1 MRHPILL
8 DIIKARKVLAGFL
21 QPTPMHRSPGF
32 SKLLDVD
39 MLIKYENHQPIGS
52 FKIRGGIYTMT
63 LLTDDQ
69 RRHGVV
75 TASTG
80 NHGQGIAYG
89 GRALDI
95 PVTVVVPHGTPEVK
109 SRAIQ
114 LLGAQLHVHGDT
126 ISDGFE
132 HAAKMAGED
141 GLRYI
146 EDGEDFGLMAG
157 AGTIGLEI
165 MEAAPDLDIVVVPV
179 GGGNLIAGMSVAIKA
194 INPSVKII
202 GVQAEQAPSV
212 LLSWKQGSRVTTE
225 TSKTFAGGLAT
236 TFPGGLAFDV
246 LKDKVD
252 DMHLVTEREM
262 MSAISVVFEQTGYV
276 AEGAAAAVF
285 AMCLKESQNWQGLR
299 VAALFS
305 GGNLGSESLRQIM
318 G

>member
-1 MRHPILL
+1 MRHPTLL
-8 DIIKARKVLAGFL
+8 DMIKARKVLADFL
-21 QPTPMHRSPGF
+21 QPTPLHPSPGF
-32 SKLLDVD
+32 SELLGVD

-63 LLTDDQ
+63 LLTEDQ

-80 NHGQGIAYG
+80 NHGQGVAYG
-89 GRALDI
+89 GQALDI
-95 PVTVVVPHGTPEVK
+95 PVSVVVPHGTPDVK

-114 LLGAQLHVHGDT
+114 LRGAQLHVHGDT
-126 ISDGFE
+126 ISDGFK
-132 HAAKMAGED
+132 HAARMARED
-141 GLRYI
+141 GMVYI

-157 AGTIGLEI
+157 AGTLGLEI
-165 MEAAPDLDIVVVPV
+165 IDAAPDLDIVLVPV

-194 INPSVKII
+194 INPCVKII

-212 LLSWKQGSRVTTE
+212 LLSWQQGIRVTTD
-225 TSKTFAGGLAT
+225 TCDTFAGGLAT

-246 LKDKVD
+246 LRDKVD
-252 DMHLVTEREM
+252 EMHLVTEHEM

-285 AMCLKESQNWQGLR
+285 AMCLKESHNWSGLR
-299 VAALFS
+299 VVALFS
-305 GGNLGSESLRQIM
+305 GGNLGTDSLRQIM